1 MIFENALGYLPEILA
16 GSSYYEKN
24 YEASIVNAFSL
35 AVLQALNAR
44 NVPNPLSV
52 IDAERFYGDTEDN
65 PRHLRADLF
74 VNISSM
80 SVGSQEL
87 ARFGWR
93 YQNWLEAKFFR
104 KIDGKATINSTS
116 AKIGLAADI
125 VRLCTLATPFVSYSP
140 KESKRYFP
148 DKRGQNSP
156 DGKYQNLCTGR
167 YLLHVYDRDPH
178 NLLGDCTDKW
188 KWLNNLYSYSPEIFT
203 IKFVDKGKTKLLKRT
218 FPEPIFN
225 IEIQNIK
232 IKNFIFEQ
240 CPKDGIEERLKCVL
254 SKIIS
259 FKVVWGEY
267 SWEEKEDRTAVANPL
282 DSWLKIKDAVA
293 KNIDFNSS
301 TTKQNDDYPPTSDE
315 QEKIRDE
322 SDSSSGELENEAYV
336 NHSSAHY

>member
-1 MIFENALGYLPEILA
+1 MIFENAFSYLPEILA

-44 NVPNPLSV
+44 NVSNPLSV
-52 IDAERFYGDTEDN
+52 IDAERFYGDTDN

-104 KIDGKATINSTS
+104 KIAGKATFNSTC
-116 AKIGLAADI
+116 AKIDLAADI

-148 DKRGQNSP
+148 DIMAQNSP

-178 NLLGDCTDKW
+178 DLLGNCTGKW
-188 KWLNNLYSYSPEIFT
+188 KWLNNLHSYAPEIFS
-203 IKFVDKGKTKLLKRT
+203 IKF
-218 FPEPIFN
+218 
-225 IEIQNIK
+225 
-232 IKNFIFEQ
+232 
-240 CPKDGIEERLKCVL
+240 
-254 SKIIS
+254 
-259 FKVVWGEY
+259 
-267 SWEEKEDRTAVANPL
+267 EEKSNIVSIKKL
-282 DSWLKIKDAVA
+282 FQIQFSISKFKISRCRIIFLNNV
-293 KNIDFNSS
+293 
-301 TTKQNDDYPPTSDE
+301 QW
-315 QEKIRDE
+315 QERKK
-322 SDSSSGELENEAYV
+322 G
-336 NHSSAHY
+336 